1 DHVIVMEYFEGNG
14 DAAARLSYSTIQ
26 TDISPGSWK
35 GEYFT
40 NPNLTGSPLLVRGDP
55 TIDFDWGA
63 GGPSPSF
70 PTNNFSVRWSRTLTL
85 RAGTY
90 RFATYSDDGMRV
102 KIDGVT
108 IASLDH
114 FATQNPTYYQ
124 YETTMTAGNHDIV
137 VEYFEA
143 YGNAL
148 AKFTWARK
156 AAAGEGILRINAGGG
171 EYADSFN
178 NFWEPD
184 NYFVNNNPTAPLT
197 ATMSEEAQPI
207 WNTTDDPLYINEH
220 ATAFRYQLPVPNG
233 NYTVRLH
240 FAELFFNATGVRR
253 FNVNVQG
260 TRVLSNFDIYGQ
272 AGKASLITKSFNTT
286 VTTGTLIVSFGTV
299 FDNAVIQALDV
310 YPTGSVDLNAPTF
323 APIPEA
329 ENATYTT
336 PPAVTIAIAD
346 DVALNDGY
354 WRIDDNAPTPLF
366 SNLGAASFN

>member
-1 DHVIVMEYFEGNG
+1 
-14 DAAARLSYSTIQ
+14 
-26 TDISPGSWK
+26 
-35 GEYFT
+35 
-40 NPNLTGSPLLVRGDP
+40 
-55 TIDFDWGA
+55 
-63 GGPSPSF
+63 
-70 PTNNFSVRWSRTLTL
+70 
-85 RAGTY
+85 
-90 RFATYSDDGMRV
+90 
-102 KIDGVT
+102 
-108 IASLDH
+108 
-114 FATQNPTYYQ
+114 
-124 YETTMTAGNHDIV
+124 
-137 VEYFEA
+137 
-143 YGNAL
+143 
-148 AKFTWARK
+148 RK

-286 VTTGTLIVSFGTV
+286 VTTGTLIVSFGKV

-366 SNLGAASFN
+366 SNLGAASFNNGGQPFSIPQNVFDAMPLGAHTLSFGAN